1 MERWVG
7 LFAWVVVGLGMVA
20 QFVLGLF
27 FWYNW
32 AGLSVLMYVGWG
44 TWVLAV
50 VLGWLPI
57 IVFRR
62 RGGVEKGES
71 YVATSVLVD
80 SGIYAVVRHPQYLA
94 VALLSVALACIS
106 QHWLVAAIG
115 VAAVLSVYLI
125 MVDEDRRLIEKF
137 GEDYVRYMDA
147 VPRANILVG
156 LVRLARRVPRQDAG
170 KGDTSDE
177 CEENRP

>member
-1 MERWVG
+1 MERWIGVI
-7 LFAWVVVGLGMVA
+7 AWVVVSLGIVA
-20 QFVLGLF
+20 QFVLGMF

-32 AGLSVLMYVGWG
+32 AGLGVLMYVGWG
-44 TWVLAV
+44 TWLLAV

-57 IVFRR
+57 LVFRR

-94 VALLSVALACIS
+94 VALLSLALIFIS
-106 QHWLVAAIG
+106 QHWLVAGIG
-115 VAAVLSVYLI
+115 VAAMLSVYII
-125 MVDEDRRLIEKF
+125 MVGEDRRLVEKF
-137 GEDYVRYMDA
+137 GDDYVRYMDA
-147 VPRANILVG
+147 VPRANIIVG
-156 LVRLARRVPRQDAG
+156 LVRLARRGPRQGAG

-177 CEENRP
+177 IEEN